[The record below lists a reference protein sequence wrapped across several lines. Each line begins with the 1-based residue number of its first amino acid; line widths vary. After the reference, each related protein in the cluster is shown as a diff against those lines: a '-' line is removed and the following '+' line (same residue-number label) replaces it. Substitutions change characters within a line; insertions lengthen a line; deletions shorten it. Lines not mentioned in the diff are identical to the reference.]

1 MDKIE
6 KKICQIIDEHRE
18 EIIENGRNIWHHAE
32 LGYKEFKTAKLFED
46 AMKNNAKTIT
56 NLAITGVKSYLKEP
70 KEGDMNICLMGELDA
85 LPIANHPDS
94 NPETGASH
102 CCGHNA
108 QIASVIGAS
117 IALQDEEVKQALD
130 GNVVFFAVPA
140 EEYVEIEFKNKL
152 IEEGKISY
160 GGGKCELIK
169 IGALDDIDITVGH
182 HTDPSCDVRIGNGV
196 SNGFVCKTVKFNGK
210 ASHAAGAPE
219 NGIDALA
226 ASSIAMHCIDA
237 QRESF
242 QDQDAVRVH
251 GFISKGG
258 EAMNVIADTVTMEY
272 SVRANN
278 IPAVKDASEKFDR
291 SMRAGAIAMGAG
303 VEIVTLPG
311 YLPTIPLENVDMMKE
326 CIQDVVSTYGDKY
339 KNIDL
344 NTISKATTGS
354 TDYGDVSSLMP
365 LFQFKTG
372 GYQGVLHNIS
382 MNPVDEEL
390 AYIITSKIFALSAYK
405 LLKNHAEEASKIVD
419 NFKPLLTKEEYISYM
434 DSMGKKEVIE
444 PKFVGK

>member
-182 HTDPSCDVRIGNGV
+182 HTDP
-196 SNGFVCKTVKFNGK
+196 
-210 ASHAAGAPE
+210 
-219 NGIDALA
+219 
-226 ASSIAMHCIDA
+226 
-237 QRESF
+237 
-242 QDQDAVRVH
+242 
-251 GFISKGG
+251 
-258 EAMNVIADTVTMEY
+258 
-272 SVRANN
+272 
-278 IPAVKDASEKFDR
+278 
-291 SMRAGAIAMGAG
+291 
-303 VEIVTLPG
+303 
-311 YLPTIPLENVDMMKE
+311 
-326 CIQDVVSTYGDKY
+326 
-339 KNIDL
+339 
-344 NTISKATTGS
+344 
-354 TDYGDVSSLMP
+354 
-365 LFQFKTG
+365 
-372 GYQGVLHNIS
+372 
-382 MNPVDEEL
+382 
-390 AYIITSKIFALSAYK
+390 
-405 LLKNHAEEASKIVD
+405 
-419 NFKPLLTKEEYISYM
+419 
-434 DSMGKKEVIE
+434 
-444 PKFVGK
+444 